1 MYGGYSYIDKNY
13 EPEKDA
19 FIVLLWL
26 KGKAKLEKLAE
37 AVASESS
44 IGTWTKLQ
52 TMNNKIFKY
61 YRARIF
67 KIVKVT
73 ENSGFIFIAYPWE
86 HFDHKN
92 VLQFFAGVLGNLFG
106 LKELES
112 CYILDIEFPKKYQKQ
127 FHGPGFGIRGIRK
140 YIGTLKNKR
149 PHVGTIVKPKVGLT
163 PKQFSEVA
171 YKSWLGG
178 LDLVKDDENLV
189 DQKFCPWIKRFD
201 EVTKALDKAEQKT
214 GEKKLYA
221 TNITDSNINRMLERI
236 DHIKDSGMKMVML
249 DVYILGVPALIEML
263 KAARKAKLFVHAH
276 RAGYAAHHRGNFGVN
291 FGVYEKFWRMFGVDQ
306 LHIGTGVGK
315 MEGGALLIHRFHK
328 IAEEY
333 NISEKFYLGG
343 LKQEWVKKLKPI
355 FSVASGGMDP
365 GKIDAAIEVHGRN
378 VIIQAGGGV
387 HGHPKGTLAG
397 AKAMRQAADAVV
409 DGIPAIEYAKD
420 HKELNQAIKYWGYID
435 PKKIAA
441 KFKFEKK
448 HKKQLISLVKK
459 KGLEGIRKIWSL

>member
-13 EPEKDA
+13 EPKEDA
-19 FIVLLWL
+19 FIVLIWL
-26 KGKAKLEKLAE
+26 KGKAKLERLAE

-52 TMNNKIFKY
+52 TMNSKVFKD

-67 KIVKVT
+67 KIIKVT
-73 ENSGFIFIAYPWE
+73 ENSGFVFIAYPWE
-86 HFDHKN
+86 HFDQKN

-112 CYILDIEFPKKYQKQ
+112 CYILDIKFPKKYQRQ
-127 FHGPGFGIRGIRK
+127 FNGPSFGMEGIRK
-140 YIGTLKNKR
+140 YIGTSRNRR

-171 YKSWLGG
+171 YKSWIGG

-189 DQKFCPWIKRFD
+189 DQKFCPWVKRFD
-201 EVTKALDKAEQKT
+201 EVTQALDKAEAKT

-221 TNITDSNINRMLERI
+221 TNITDSNINRMLERV
-236 DHIKDSGMKMVML
+236 DHVKESGMKMVML

-263 KAARKAKLFVHAH
+263 KATRKAKLFVHAH

-315 MEGGALLIHRFHK
+315 MEGGALLIHRFHE
-328 IAEEY
+328 IAQEY
-333 NISEKFYLGG
+333 NIPEKFYLGSLG
-343 LKQEWVKKLKPI
+343 QDWIKKLKPI

-365 GKIDAAIEVHGRN
+365 GKIDAAIVVHGRD

-397 AKAMRQAADAVV
+397 AKAMRQAADAVIE
-409 DGIPAIEYAKD
+409 GIPAVEYAKT
-420 HKELNQAIKYWGYID
+420 HKELAEAINLWGYIN
-435 PKKIAA
+435 PKKIV
-441 KFKFEKK
+441 KKFEYEKT
-448 HKKQLISLVKK
+448 HKNYFLSLVKK
-459 KGLEGIRKIWSL
+459 KGLDGIRKVWNF